1 MPVKI
6 PFSLPAAEELI
17 KENIFVMDEK
27 RATMQDIRPL
37 KIAILNLMPTKIVTE
52 TQFLRLLSNTP
63 LQLDITLLGV
73 QSHKSKNTPEEHLQ
87 AFYKSFDEVK
97 GEKFDGLII
106 TGAPVEFLEFEDI
119 DYWAELKDIIKWSKK
134 NVYSTLYVCWAA
146 FAGLYYNHGVEKL
159 KLDKKISGVF
169 RHRTLMPEHPLVRG
183 FNLEF
188 NAPHSRYSGVR
199 REDIEKIDDL
209 VILAESDEAGIYLIA
224 NRNGREFYVTGHSEY
239 DFDTLKKEYERDVLK
254 GIDPEIPKH
263 YFENDD
269 PTATPRNTWRA
280 HANLLYM
287 NWLNYFVYQNTPY
300 DLNEM
305 LGI

>member
-17 KENIFVMDEK
+17 KENIFIMDEK

-119 DYWAELKDIIKWSKK
+119 DYWDELKDIIKWSKK

>member
-119 DYWAELKDIIKWSKK
+119 DYWDELKDIIKWSKK

-159 KLDKKISGVF
+159 KLEKKISGVF

>member
-119 DYWAELKDIIKWSKK
+119 DYWDELKDIIKWSKK